1 MKRIGLTL
9 ILTMFLF
16 PAGWARAVEVVIP
29 ETGKITK
36 FTAVVK
42 KVDLEKRHLTLLA
55 EKEKKTYRIR
65 GARSVLEALKPGDR
79 VLVSIADEAI
89 KYIRKL
95 ETPEQ
100 GKKKGSPP
108 PKSSPAPETPPAQ
121 TNPATPAN
129 PPAGKS

>member
-1 MKRIGLTL
+1 MKRIGLAL
-9 ILTMFLF
+9 VLAMFLF
-16 PAGWARAVEVVIP
+16 PAGRARAVEVVIP

-36 FTAVVK
+36 VTAVVK
-42 KVDLEKRHLTLLA
+42 KVELEKRYLTLLA

-65 GARSVLEALKPGDR
+65 GAKSILETLKPGDR

-95 ETPEQ
+95 EAPEQ

-108 PKSSPAPETPPAQ
+108 PKASPAPENPPAQ
-121 TNPATPAN
+121 ANPAAPAN
-129 PPAGKS
+129 PPVEKP